1 MNLRRRL
8 ATCLGIIVACAALN
22 LASPV
27 VIAKQRTL
35 TPGEYTVQFTVLG
48 DGASPHTRTVTLTEA
63 PKSLNAVVTV
73 DGDEVDSFAIDPSTA
88 FPAKGRAGL
97 GPLMPYRPERRT
109 YPLFEP
115 ATGSDVALDY
125 LGPGAV
131 RGLETYK
138 YEADMSDGCV
148 RIVDAERHTGRI
160 VDEVWT
166 CGEDQWVLAEATK
179 AAQVEAARRD
189 VAWLRGL
196 QVMAV
201 VTRAI
206 AAAAFIAGLVFY
218 ARRR

>member
-1 MNLRRRL
+1 M
-8 ATCLGIIVACAALN
+8 CAALN
-22 LASPV
+22 LASPI
-27 VIAKQRTL
+27 VIAQQRTL
-35 TPGEYTVQFTVLG
+35 DPGEYTMLF
-48 DGASPHTRTVTLTEA
+48 DGTSPRTRTVTLSKA
-63 PKSLNAVVTV
+63 PKGLDAVVTV
-73 DGDEVDSFAIDPSTA
+73 DGEEVDAFPIDPSTA

-109 YPLFEP
+109 YPLFDP

-148 RIVDAERHTGRI
+148 RTVDAERRTGRI
-160 VDEVWT
+160 LEEVWD
-166 CGEDQWVLAEATK
+166 CGEDQWMLADETK
-179 AAQVEAARRD
+179 AAQVSAAGRD

-196 QVMAV
+196 QVMSV
-201 VTRAI
+201 LTRII
-206 AAAAFIAGLVFY
+206 AAAAFVAGLVLY

>member
-1 MNLRRRL
+1 MLFDG
-8 ATCLGIIVACAALN
+8 T
-22 LASPV
+22 SP
-27 VIAKQRTL
+27 R
-35 TPGEYTVQFTVLG
+35 
-48 DGASPHTRTVTLTEA
+48 TRTVTLSKA
-63 PKSLNAVVTV
+63 PKGLDAVVTV
-73 DGDEVDSFAIDPSTA
+73 DGEEVDAFPIDPSTA

-109 YPLFEP
+109 YPLFDP

-148 RIVDAERHTGRI
+148 RTVDAERRTGRI
-160 VDEVWT
+160 LEEVWD
-166 CGEDQWVLAEATK
+166 CGEDQWMLADETK
-179 AAQVEAARRD
+179 AAQVSAAGRD

-196 QVMAV
+196 QVMSV
-201 VTRAI
+201 LTRII
-206 AAAAFIAGLVFY
+206 AAAAFVAGLVLY

>member
-97 GPLMPYRPERRT
+97 GPLMPY
-109 YPLFEP
+109 L
-115 ATGSDVALDY
+115 SL
-125 LGPGAV
+125 
-131 RGLETYK
+131 
-138 YEADMSDGCV
+138 
-148 RIVDAERHTGRI
+148 IHI
-160 VDEVWT
+160 
-166 CGEDQWVLAEATK
+166 
-179 AAQVEAARRD
+179 
-189 VAWLRGL
+189 
-196 QVMAV
+196 
-201 VTRAI
+201 
-206 AAAAFIAGLVFY
+206 
-218 ARRR
+218 

>member
-8 ATCLGIIVACAALN
+8 AACLGIIVVCAALN

-35 TPGEYTVQFTVLG
+35 VPGEYTMLF

-63 PKSLNAVVTV
+63 PKKLNAVVTV
-73 DGDEVDSFAIDPSTA
+73 DGEEVDRFPIDPSTA

-97 GPLMPYRPERRT
+97 GPLLPYRPERRS
-109 YPLFEP
+109 YPLFDPSSGGEVP
-115 ATGSDVALDY
+115 LDY
-125 LGPGAV
+125 LGPGSV

-138 YEADMSDGCV
+138 YAAELSDGCV
-148 RIVDAERHTGRI
+148 RTVDAERRTGRI
-160 VDEVWT
+160 VDEVWG

-179 AAQVEAARRD
+179 ASQVESARRD

-201 VTRAI
+201 ITRII
-206 AAAAFIAGLVFY
+206 AATAFVAGLVFY